1 MYNTILFYINFILKI
16 LSSYAILI
24 VLAKD
29 LGYNIGKK
37 QDEIIKMLPSRILL
51 LYSGAFMINENH
63 IVAVIIVGLYFGLK
77 YLNEKFKKN

>member
-1 MYNTILFYINFILKI
+1 MYNNILFYINFILKI
-16 LSSYAILI
+16 LSSYAIL
-24 VLAKD
+24 VCLAKD

-37 QDEIIKMLPSRILL
+37 QDEIIKMLPSRIFL
-51 LYSGAFMINENH
+51 LYGGAFMINENH